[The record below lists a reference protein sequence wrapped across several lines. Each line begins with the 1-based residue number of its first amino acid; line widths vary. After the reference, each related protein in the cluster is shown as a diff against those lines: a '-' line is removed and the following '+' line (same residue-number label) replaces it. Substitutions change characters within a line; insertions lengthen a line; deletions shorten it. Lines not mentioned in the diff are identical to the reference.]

1 MEIPFRSLRIINRL
15 LRKPFGF
22 SAYRCVSNA
31 AVKEEACPELLNSFN
46 QDIRAGG
53 AVPVF
58 RRALLFPSRIALQ
71 DDFGTYTYATLYRAA
86 TALSKDIGAQLLGE
100 TEYTI
105 SYMCSNDASHIVVQ
119 WAIWMTGNIAVP
131 LTPLHPAEM
140 LKYYITDSGSNLI
153 ICLQDY
159 EKILRPVSEELK
171 KPLLV
176 VYRPKDGQDDYGKES
191 LAEVMNGKD
200 NLAKVMN
207 GKDDLAKVMNGK
219 DDLAEDNRGKGD
231 QGYAQEDSIS
241 DVGPSNMWYGG
252 TEAMLIYT
260 SGTTSKPKGVVWTHN
275 MLTTQIASLQAAWQY
290 SASDVVLHTL
300 PLHHIHGQLNSLNAS
315 LAAGARIRMLPSFA
329 SHTVW
334 ARLLGTGDRED
345 SRVSV
350 FHGVPAMYTRLA
362 ADYDKMF
369 ADKKTQDYV
378 RTTLSSKMR
387 LMCAGSAA
395 LPETLFKKW
404 EQISGIR
411 LLERYGMSECGMALS
426 NPYRP
431 VEGRT
436 LGCVGS
442 PLPGVSA
449 RLATVTDK
457 GLQPSVTVESPD
469 PDTRIYLDRLGLT
482 PTKESFEG
490 SWKTTVVEHKLSE
503 TGVFEGEL
511 LLKGPAVFSRYWNRA
526 PQLDSPDFTE
536 DDWFRTGD
544 TASFSDGRFKILGR
558 TSVDIIKT
566 GGYKVSALQVESAIL
581 EHPSVADAAVLGID
595 DNNYGEIIATV
606 IVLKEKAT
614 LDLRELK
621 DVAGKKLAPYQLPRT
636 MLVVDVMPRN
646 AMGKLDKKEIKKRF
660 GDQLIM
666 KKK

>member
-1 MEIPFRSLRIINRL
+1 MEFPIRSLRIINRL

-22 SAYRCVSNA
+22 SAYRCVSNT
-31 AVKEEACPELLNSFN
+31 AVKEEATSELLTSFN
-46 QDIRAGG
+46 QDIKSGG

-58 RRALLFPSRIALQ
+58 RRALLFPSRVALQ
-71 DDFGTYTYATLYRAA
+71 DDFGTYTYAALYEAA
-86 TALSKDIGAQLLGE
+86 TALSKDIAAQLSGE

-140 LKYYITDSGSNLI
+140 LKYYITDSGSKLI

-159 EKILRPVSEELK
+159 EKILRPVSEELA

-176 VYRPKDGQDDYGKES
+176 VYRPKDGTDDQGKGGQGIDGQGIDSQSNDDE
-191 LAEVMNGKD
+191 LKEILRRMK
-200 NLAKVMN
+200 L
-207 GKDDLAKVMNGK
+207 GKDDQMK
-219 DDLAEDNRGKGD
+219 DF
-231 QGYAQEDSIS
+231 SIS
-241 DVGPSNMWYGG
+241 DVGPSNIWYGG

-260 SGTTSKPKGVVWTHN
+260 SGTTSKPKGVVWTHR
-275 MLTTQIASLQAAWQY
+275 MLSTQISSLHAAWQY
-290 SASDVVLHTL
+290 CAQDVVLHTL

-315 LAAGARIRMLPSFA
+315 LAAGARIRMLPSFV
-329 SHTVW
+329 SHSVW
-334 ARLLGTGDRED
+334 ARLLGTGERED
-345 SRVSV
+345 ARVSV
-350 FHGVPAMYTRLA
+350 WHGVPAMYARLA

-369 ADKKTQDYV
+369 ADKKTRDYV
-378 RTTLSSKMR
+378 RATLSARMR

-395 LPETLFKKW
+395 LPESLFKKW
-404 EQISGIR
+404 EEISGMR

-436 LGCVGS
+436 LGCVGL

-449 RLATVTDK
+449 RLAAATDN
-457 GLQPSVTVESPD
+457 GLDPLVTVESPD
-469 PDTRIYLDRLGLT
+469 PDTQISVDRLGLT
-482 PTKESFEG
+482 SNKESYEG
-490 SWKTTVVEHKLSE
+490 TWKTSVAEHKLSKD
-503 TGVFEGEL
+503 GVFEGEL

-526 PQLDSPDFTE
+526 PQLESPDFT
-536 DDWFRTGD
+536 DDEWFRTGD
-544 TASFSDGRFKILGR
+544 TASFSDNKFKILGR
-558 TSVDIIKT
+558 TSIDIIKT

-595 DNNYGEIIATV
+595 DDNYGEIIATV
-606 IVLKEKAT
+606 VVLKEKASLT
-614 LDLRELK
+614 LKELK
-621 DVAGKKLAPYQLPRT
+621 DDAGKRLAPYQLPKT
-636 MLVVDVMPRN
+636 MLIVDQMPRN
-646 AMGKLDKKEIKKRF
+646 AMGKLDKKVIKQQF
-660 GDQLIM
+660 GDKLVM